1 MASRSRTNRSK
12 ARLGSYLCATIAA
25 SLLVAPVVAAPAFA
39 STGCGE
45 FSFGF
50 EGTRLLNDGV
60 SNEAGP
66 FPAELPAGT
75 YELTLVSGDQ
85 HSEQVDIPTQP
96 AEQFVVVLDS
106 GYVSPPSLDVPDDA
120 DEISTTHPN
129 QEIGAST
136 TISVRHIG
144 SEGINSV
151 NVLCVGFTP
160 TAAPAGEPIVEE
172 TVAEDPAEEPAG
184 EEPVAE
190 EPVEEPA
197 GEEPVAEEPIDDLP
211 QNPVAQPVAGADP
224 TTPEEALPVEETSE
238 ALPIE
243 EISEALPIG
252 EISEALPI
260 EEISE
265 ALPIG
270 ATEEAPPVQEISEPA
285 SITRDL
291 PEQAPDPAAVDPEEP
306 VAEVAE
312 TVIEPEV
319 LGVVEQA
326 PTPSP
331 ADANEAIGGATGQLA
346 VTGPPQTIIFFLA
359 GVGFLLLGSVL
370 VMRERLLGA

>member
-25 SLLVAPVVAAPAFA
+25 SLFVAPVVASPAFA

-50 EGTRLLNDGV
+50 EGTRLLNDGI

-120 DEISTTHPN
+120 DEITTTHPN

-160 TAAPAGEPIVEE
+160 TSAPAGEPIVEE
-172 TVAEDPAEEPAG
+172 TVAEDPAEEPAD
-184 EEPVAE
+184 EEV
-190 EPVEEPA
+190 VEED
-197 GEEPVAEEPIDDLP
+197 PIDDLP
-211 QNPVAQPVAGADP
+211 QTPVAQPVVGVDP

-243 EISEALPIG
+243 EISEALPIE

-265 ALPIG
+265 ALPIEEITEALPIG
-270 ATEEAPPVQEISEPA
+270 ATEEAPPVQEIGEPA

-326 PTPSP
+326 STPSP

>member
-190 EPVEEPA
+190 EP
-197 GEEPVAEEPIDDLP
+197 IDDLP

-370 VMRERLLGA
+370 VMRERLLGT